1 MGTKYIR
8 DTPAPTT
15 AIVLE
20 GSTSSFQ
27 IDKIYSEIEIGN
39 TLDIALR
46 RDQTTIDTVGDFVS
60 FVEEAGSTIVHLDG
74 ALLAAGIYDVVLESY
89 DANGSV

>member
-15 AIVLE
+15 ATVVE

-27 IDKIYSEIEIGN
+27 IDKIYSEISIGN

-46 RDQTTIDTVGDFVS
+46 RDKTTIDTVGDFVS

-74 ALLAAGIYDVVLESY
+74 ALLSAGTYDVVLESY

>member
-8 DTPAPTT
+8 DTPAPAT
-15 AIVLE
+15 ATVVE

-27 IDKIYSEIEIGN
+27 IDKIYSDIPIGN
-39 TLDIALR
+39 TLNIALR
-46 RDQTTIDTVGDFVS
+46 TDQTTSDTLGNFVS
-60 FVEEAGSTIVHLDG
+60 FLEEAGHTIVLLDG
-74 ALLAAGIYDVVLESY
+74 ALLAAGTYDAVLESY